1 MIVEK
6 LKLGEL
12 ERLKLYILE
21 CIYYLFMI
29 NIFKIRGWNFFIQF
43 SYSFLCYSIKPGQS
57 YLSSKMDDK
66 ENRIRWKR
74 VFNFLKL

>member
-29 NIFKIRGWNFFIQF
+29 NIFKIRG
-43 SYSFLCYSIKPGQS
+43 
-57 YLSSKMDDK
+57 
-66 ENRIRWKR
+66 
-74 VFNFLKL
+74 